1 MMRDAMSRR
10 AVTAILAIAGASAAG
25 VPAARAAES
34 TASGAVPWAH
44 CQSIDPVSGASAI
57 DARCF
62 FDLLVH
68 RYQRLIAYEDI
79 ADLLQV
85 TQRIGEEPRRVAI
98 RIGCEITGDD
108 LRVTT
113 APARLRRMLGLD
125 AGFKTSP
132 ALDEMALKY
141 KIWLAPHMALRF
153 EDEPQR
159 NFRSGVSDGFTPTEA
174 TEVTIDDKAMVHL
187 ELKSGDGRRDDY
199 QATFDLYVNPDSM
212 LIERIE
218 GQERLPGGATF
229 QTTLDITP
237 TRVENAD
244 APASADPVPSASPSP
259 PPPVPPS
266 PARPSPAMPPP
277 AAVDRAPAG
286 R

>member
-1 MMRDAMSRR
+1 MMREAMPRR
-10 AVTAILAIAGASAAG
+10 AVPAILAIAAAIATGVPTVQAAPAGAS
-25 VPAARAAES
+25 P
-34 TASGAVPWAH
+34 AVPWEH
-44 CQSIDPVSGASAI
+44 CQCIDPVSRAPAI

-68 RYQRLIAYEDI
+68 RYRRLIAYEDI
-79 ADLLQV
+79 AELLQV
-85 TQRIGEEPRRVAI
+85 TQRAGEEPRRVAT

-108 LRVTT
+108 LRVET

-132 ALDEMALKY
+132 ALDQMALEY

-159 NFRSGVSDGFTPTEA
+159 NFRFGVSEDFTATEA

-187 ELKSGDGRRDDY
+187 ELKSGDGGPENY
-199 QATFDLYVNPDSM
+199 QATFDLYVNSDSM

-244 APASADPVPSASPSP
+244 ATAPADPVSSASLALPLS
-259 PPPVPPS
+259 VPPS
-266 PARPSPAMPPP
+266 PAPPPPAMPPP

>member
-1 MMRDAMSRR
+1 MVRDAMPWR
-10 AVTAILAIAGASAAG
+10 AVTASLAIAAAG
-25 VPAARAAES
+25 AAGGPAAQAAAA
-34 TASGAVPWAH
+34 TASSAVPWEH
-44 CQSIDPVSGASAI
+44 CQSIDPVSGAPSI

-68 RYQRLIAYEDI
+68 RYRRLIAYEDI
-79 ADLLQV
+79 AELLQV
-85 TQRIGEEPRRVAI
+85 TQRAGEEPRRVAT

-108 LRVTT
+108 LRVET

-125 AGFKTSP
+125 AGFRTSP
-132 ALDEMALKY
+132 ALDQLALRY

-159 NFRSGVSDGFTPTEA
+159 NFRSGVSEGFTATEA

-187 ELKSGDGRRDDY
+187 ELKSGDGGRDDY

-244 APASADPVPSASPSP
+244 ATAPADPVSSASPALPLS
-259 PPPVPPS
+259 VPPS
-266 PARPSPAMPPP
+266 PAPPPPAMPPP